1 MLLKNV
7 GGLLVYLTILSR
19 IDTVLLLVVIVTC
32 VAGFLVS
39 RSANNWYYQHRDEE
53 EAYFQKRG
61 YICAKAESVEFAKDI
76 RISGFKTG
84 CRNCWIRSM
93 IFFWLSICAMSGQR
107 CWQMLRKPC

>member
-1 MLLKNV
+1 MLLKNA

-76 RISGFKTG
+76 RIFGLQNWLSELLDQ
-84 CRNCWIRSM
+84 IHDL
-93 IFFWLSICAMSGQR
+93 FWLSICAMSGLR